1 MGQLYLHVYGWLYFR
16 GVMVQLYLHVY
27 GWLYFRG
34 LMGQLYL
41 HVYGW
46 LYFRGLMGQ
55 LYLHGPADWFYFRGG
70 WYSYICIWLIKCFLM
85 NYGILKHYDSTN

>member
-1 MGQLYLHVYGWLYFR
+1 
-16 GVMVQLYLHVY
+16 MV
-27 GWLYFRG
+27 
-34 LMGQLYL
+34 QLYL

-70 WYSYICIWLIKCFLM
+70 WYSYMCMPRGDNILEVSWDSYICM
-85 NYGILKHYDSTN
+85 SMDGYILEVSWYSYICMSMDGYILEV